1 MVSFVRRHR
10 SAVAVGLILLA
21 ITAIIVI
28 TIRASQDGSP
38 SRERGAPPTTAPA
51 LTGAA
56 AELVRLLEAGK
67 QLAFDGRYSVSSAG
81 RPPGT
86 LRLWSR
92 PPLLRADTESGS
104 GRDLRRNAQ
113 FSLPSGPVSCTR
125 QADGPWTCKSEPGL
139 PIGLGL
145 LPEPFVAQLPGVSVQ
160 ARADRIGGRE
170 ARCFALT
177 GPAAPAG
184 DVCLSP
190 DGILLRVQA
199 GSTTMELVELD
210 RAAPPEEIFEPPAP
224 VS

>member
-1 MVSFVRRHR
+1 MVSFIRRHR
-10 SAVAVGLILLA
+10 SVVTVGLILLA

-38 SRERGAPPTTAPA
+38 SEERGAPPTTAP

-56 AELVRLLEAGK
+56 GEMVRLLEAGK
-67 QLAFDGRYSVSSAG
+67 QLAFDGRYSVSSQG

-92 PPLLRADTESGS
+92 PPLLRVDTESGS
-104 GRDLRRNAQ
+104 GGDLRRNGQ
-113 FSLPSGPVSCTR
+113 FSLPSGTVSCTR
-125 QADGPWTCKSEPGL
+125 QANSPWTCQSKSGL

-145 LPEPFVAQLPGVSVQ
+145 LPEPFLTQLPGVSVQ
-160 ARADRIGGRE
+160 ARADRIGDRE

-184 DVCLSP
+184 DVCLTP

-199 GSTTMELVELD
+199 MSTTIELVELD
-210 RAAPPEEIFEPPAP
+210 RAPPPEEIFEPPAP